1 MDRLNLDHDHTA
13 INTQAQSLLD
23 EPRLMDETGVA
34 ARVAHIAQPVLAGLG
49 YRLVRV
55 KLWMQAGTVVQI
67 MVERPDGSMNVNDCE
82 IVSAALSPV
91 LDVEDPVKVAYR
103 LEISSPGID
112 RPLVRVS
119 DFRRA
124 LAHEARIE
132 MKTGVEGRKRFRGLI
147 GNVEGEG
154 RNAVVRF
161 ERSDAKPGETA
172 EAVLPL
178 YDIGEARLVLTDALI
193 RQSLRSAKASLD
205 PDAEAEENTA
215 ETGGTEANEDASTGP
230 RRGPGRFAGRRALKA
245 KPVLPAGVRSAFK
258 PTKTKQPNAKPTNQK
273 QTRPLERPQNTAPHG
288 SDPAVPETGD
298 RDGSQRQ

>member
-1 MDRLNLDHDHTA
+1 MDRLNLDHDHNA
-13 INTQAQSLLD
+13 INEDAQSLLD

-34 ARVAHIAQPVLAGLG
+34 ARVAHLAQPVLKGLG

-55 KLWMQAGTVVQI
+55 KLWTQAGTVMQI

-82 IVSAALSPV
+82 IVSSGLSPV
-91 LDVEDPVKVAYR
+91 LDVEDPVKAAYR

-119 DFRRA
+119 DFCRA

-132 MKTGVEGRKRFRGLI
+132 MRAGVDGRKRFRGLI
-147 GNVEGEG
+147 GKVEGEG
-154 RNAVVRF
+154 RNAIVKL
-161 ERSDAKPGETA
+161 ERNDAKPGESI

-178 YDIGEARLVLTDALI
+178 HDIGEARLVLTEALI

-205 PDAEAEENTA
+205 QDEGMGDTAGETSSKEEDGA
-215 ETGGTEANEDASTGP
+215 LGP
-230 RRGPGRFAGRRALKA
+230 RRGPGRFAARRAVKA

-258 PTKTKQPNAKPTNQK
+258 QAKSKHANVKQIISKQAK
-273 QTRPLERPQNTAPHG
+273 PLERPQKTAPRK
-288 SDPAVPETGD
+288 SDAALPETGD